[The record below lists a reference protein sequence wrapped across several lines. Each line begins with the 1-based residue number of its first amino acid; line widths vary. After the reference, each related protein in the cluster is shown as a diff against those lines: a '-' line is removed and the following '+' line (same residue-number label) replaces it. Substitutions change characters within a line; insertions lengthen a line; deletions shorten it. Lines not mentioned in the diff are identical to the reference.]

1 MTDTEENAE
10 EPWPVEP
17 APQPVRGLPHRLIL
31 LGFWGG
37 TLTLVLL
44 RILAEPDPRGYG
56 THEQLGLTPCRLME
70 WTGFPCP
77 GCGVTTSATLAV
89 HGDLWQ
95 SIVIQPFGLL
105 TVIALPLI
113 SIWALVV
120 HLRGRDLYEEIARRR
135 GRWIRWTLLLMGLAW
150 GYKIVSV

>member
-1 MTDTEENAE
+1 MIETEEKAE
-10 EPWPVEP
+10 QAWPVEAAEP
-17 APQPVRGLPHRLIL
+17 AKRGLPHWLTL

-37 TLTLVLL
+37 TFVLVLL
-44 RILAEPDPRGYG
+44 ALFIEPDPRGYG
-56 THEQLGLTPCRLME
+56 THERLGLAPCRLMD

-95 SIVIQPFGLL
+95 SIVVQPFGLL
-105 TVIALPLI
+105 TVIALPLL

-120 HLRGRDLYEEIARRR
+120 HLRGGDLYETIARRK